1 MYDDVKTHED
11 EKYFTSKRDNE
22 VVILS
27 FKENLLRNAADLQKR
42 DTLFT
47 YFNRI
52 SKDSTVKVIVL
63 SSEYRDSGCEEYKK
77 FYLDACETWD
87 RNDIRRLCNVM
98 NQFILNIVNSSKIF
112 IHVGSGTVISL
123 FMNVGM
129 ACDYSIVSEN
139 TVFCNPYLDIGLLPK
154 GGGPFFLSHRPCTG
168 KIYEI
173 LLFKKEISAR
183 HAVET
188 GIADLMVPE
197 AHLESESLNIAHRF
211 GALPSTT
218 LVGMKRLVNYRYKDL
233 KEFLDYE
240 NAEIFKIVDSPEFS
254 ERLKNM

>member
-1 MYDDVKTHED
+1 MYDEVKTHED
-11 EKYFTSKRDNE
+11 EKHFTSKRDDE

-27 FKENLLRNAADLQKR
+27 FKENLLRNAADLRKR

-47 YFNRI
+47 YFNQI
-52 SKDSTVKVIVL
+52 SRDKTVKVIML
-63 SSEYRDSGCEEYKK
+63 NSEYKDAGCEDYKK
-77 FYLDACETWD
+77 FYLDASETWD

-139 TVFCNPYLDIGLLPK
+139 TVFCNPYLDIGMLPK
-154 GGGPFFLSHRPCTG
+154 GGGPFFLVNRPCTG

-173 LLFKKEISAR
+173 MLFKKEISAR
-183 HAVET
+183 QAVEA
-188 GIADLMVPE
+188 GIADLMVSE
-197 AHLESESLNIAHRF
+197 ANLASESLNIAHRF
-211 GALPSTT
+211 GAIPTST

-233 KEFLDYE
+233 KEFLDHE
-240 NAEIFKIVDSPEFS
+240 NAEIFKIVDSSEFS